1 MSHVLIKFKKI
12 NRICI
17 GKIMREKFIYDLNKF
32 EEDTGRD
39 SFTFSA
45 QEFLYRANTDC
56 FGGLDLE
63 GVVQKI
69 AGEILQG
76 YDFVVDVEISWEQ
89 VIDRYTIEIRG
100 EADHFGSYGNRF
112 YGGFIDEG
120 WNLTYDPEPLR
131 KIDEGWNL
139 TFDAKPLKR
148 YFENDID
155 AVVDAHK
162 RDTNHLRIP
171 KTFTVYSGYSRD
183 GRLRTIIHWEDGI
196 KTDVYLKPD
205 DFDDIYLAIAYCY
218 VKRKFGNMSHFR
230 RIVERNTKEVT
241 GGVKRFIY
249 GGDSTL
255 LMTAVNM
262 YNIYDQVALYLA
274 ISYLGDTDQWVSK
287 EDLKRLE
294 DSVNE

>member
-1 MSHVLIKFKKI
+1 M
-12 NRICI
+12 ICI
-17 GKIMREKFIYDLNKF
+17 KEIMHEKFIYDLNKF
-32 EEDTGRD
+32 EEGTGRD
-39 SFTFSA
+39 NFLFSA

-63 GVVQKI
+63 EVVQKI
-69 AGEILQG
+69 AGEIWNG
-76 YDFVVDVEISWEQ
+76 YDFVVDVGIIWEQ
-89 VIDRYTIEIRG
+89 VIGRYTIEIRG
-100 EADHFGSYGNRF
+100 EADRF
-112 YGGFIDEG
+112 Y
-120 WNLTYDPEPLR
+120 
-131 KIDEGWNL
+131 EGWNL
-139 TFDAKPLKR
+139 TFDPKPLKR

-155 AVVDAHK
+155 AVVDAYK
-162 RDTNHLRIP
+162 QDTNHLRIP

-183 GRLRTIIHWEDGI
+183 GRLRTVVHWEDGV

-255 LMTAVNM
+255 LMTTVNM
-262 YNIYDQVALYLA
+262 YSIYDQVALYLA
-274 ISYLGDTDQWVSK
+274 ISYLGDTNQWLTE
-287 EDLKRLE
+287 EDIKRLE
-294 DSVNE
+294 DAVNE